1 VLGALGNLSDRVAT
15 VKWPHEPPEG
25 FEACGLQR
33 LAELLD
39 KGELRVHIQR
49 RSQLAEAGEA
59 LQAWATSHTRGKLGI
74 LIT

>member
-15 VKWPHEPPEG
+15 VTWPHEPPEG